1 MSRAA
6 KIEDVASRAGVSV
19 ATVSRALRGLPHVS
33 AATRE
38 KVLRAA
44 EELDYRPNPH
54 AARLAAG
61 RSGTVGVAVPVLN
74 SWFYANVL
82 AGVEAVLAEEARH
95 ARDRGRRPGCHER
108 FIAGLPALSKRVDG
122 LVLCDLFMPDQLWED
137 LAGGRFPS
145 PPWASTP
152 ACSTR

>member
-1 MSRAA
+1 SRRCRRRWSPGTNGCRPRSRRRCATNSSAEGYRLPPRWPPPLTRQWQALTFAGRHMSRAA

-82 AGVEAVLAEEARH
+82 AGVEAVL
-95 ARDRGRRPGCHER
+95 
-108 FIAGLPALSKRVDG
+108 
-122 LVLCDLFMPDQLWED
+122 
-137 LAGGRFPS
+137 
-145 PPWASTP
+145 
-152 ACSTR
+152 